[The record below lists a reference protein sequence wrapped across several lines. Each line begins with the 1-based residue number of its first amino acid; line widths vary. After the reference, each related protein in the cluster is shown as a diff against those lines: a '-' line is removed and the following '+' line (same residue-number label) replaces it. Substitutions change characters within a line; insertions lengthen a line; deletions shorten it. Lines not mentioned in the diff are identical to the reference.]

1 MKTAKSPKSPP
12 ACRRADHEIIDAA
25 GKKVLPGLIDIH
37 THLRQP
43 GREDKETIETGSRA
57 AVKGGFTSI
66 MCMPNTNPVI
76 DNAMVVEFIIREAKR
91 VGLCNV
97 YPIGAITK
105 GQQDGELTDMAEL
118 KASGCL
124 AFSDDGKSV
133 LNSRLFRLAMEY
145 AKMLDVL
152 IIEHCQDPLLSAGG
166 VMNEGVVSTR
176 IGLKGDPGIAETVT
190 VARDIEIALYL
201 NARVHLAHMSLKRSC
216 ELIRFAKSQGIK
228 VTAEACPHHFVL
240 TDEACSSFDTSTKVN
255 PPLRSKED
263 VEAIKEAIADGTIDC
278 IVTDHAP
285 HTKEDKEVGFDGAPF
300 GLIGLETSL
309 GLTMTELVKPGII
322 DLPQMVD
329 KMSSAPA
336 RIVGLANKGAIKTG
350 FDADITI
357 IDPDKEWTVTK
368 EGFVS
373 KSKNSPFIG
382 RKLKGQVEYT
392 ICSGKIVYRHSLNFC
407 ARSLMDRAAASGAA
421 GAGSNPAGRV

>member
-1 MKTAKSPKSPP
+1 MGLLIKNAIIVN
-12 ACRRADHEIIDAA
+12 ADKIWDKPQDILCEEGKITQIASSIVSGKHEIIDAA

-43 GREDKETIETGSRA
+43 GHERKETIETGARA

-66 MCMPNTNPVI
+66 MCMPNTSPVI
-76 DNAMVVEFIIREAKR
+76 DNAMVVEFIVREADR
-91 VGLCNV
+91 VGLCHV

-105 GQQDGELTDMAEL
+105 GQADAELTDMAEL
-118 KASGCL
+118 KAAGCL

-176 IGLKGDPGIAETVT
+176 LGLKGDPGIAETVT

-201 NARVHLAHMSLKRSC
+201 DARVHLAHMSLKRSC

-228 VTAEACPHHFVL
+228 VTAETCPHYFVL
-240 TDEACSSFDTSTKVN
+240 TDEACGNFDTSTKVN

-309 GLTMTELVKPGII
+309 GLTITELVKPGII
-322 DLPQMVD
+322 NLSKMVD
-329 KMSSAPA
+329 RMSFAPA
-336 RIVGLANKGAIKTG
+336 RIVGLVHKGSIKQG

-357 IDPDKEWTVTK
+357 IDPDKEWTVTL

-382 RKLKGQVEYT
+382 RKLKGRVEYT
-392 ICSGKIVYRHSLNFC
+392 ICGGKVVYK
-407 ARSLMDRAAASGAA
+407 
-421 GAGSNPAGRV
+421 V

>member
-1 MKTAKSPKSPP
+1 MGLLIKNAIIVN
-12 ACRRADHEIIDAA
+12 ADKMGDKPQDILCEEGKISQIAANIASGGHEIIDAA
-25 GKKVLPGLIDIH
+25 GKKVLPGLIDLH

-105 GQQDGELTDMAEL
+105 GQHDEELTDMAEL

-133 LNSRLFRLAMEY
+133 NNSRLFRLAMEY

-152 IIEHCQDPLLSAGG
+152 IIEHCQDPLLTAGG
-166 VMNEGVVSTR
+166 VMNEGIVSTR
-176 IGLKGDPGIAETVT
+176 LGLKGDPGIAETVT
-190 VARDIEIALYL
+190 VARDIEIGLYL

-228 VTAEACPHHFVL
+228 VTAEACPHHFTL
-240 TDEACSSFDTSTKVN
+240 TDEACCSFDTATKVS
-255 PPLRSKED
+255 PPLRSQED
-263 VEAIKEAIADGTIDC
+263 VDAIKAAIADGTIDC

-309 GLTMTELVKPGII
+309 GLTITELVKPGFI
-322 DLPQMVD
+322 DLSQMVD

-336 RIVGLANKGAIKTG
+336 RIVGLTSKGAVKQG

-357 IDPDKEWTVTK
+357 IDPEREWTVTR

-382 RKLKGQVEYT
+382 RKLKGTVEYT
-392 ICSGKIVYRHSLNFC
+392 ICGGKIVYKSQ
-407 ARSLMDRAAASGAA
+407 
-421 GAGSNPAGRV
+421 